1 MNRDALADFPDETS
15 PFIEQFVRD
24 LADVT
29 DAIRHAYVHGSLTM
43 GGFHPRQSDVDLL
56 FVSDRDLSDE
66 ERLGLMRLCLET
78 STQPYPLEL
87 TVLTERALQEWVHPS
102 PFEFHYS
109 EQWRMR
115 LEEMSIDELL
125 HEQRGM
131 TDPDVA
137 AHLKV
142 IMERGRVLFGAPMHE
157 LLLGFEDGHY
167 REAIKGDALDCFS
180 SLENHPVY
188 SVLNLVRVMAYEI
201 DGRVLAKREVLDWA
215 KRQPIPP
222 DLLHVIQK
230 AVAAYAGEDMTFS
243 RSELEDFNI
252 FAHERLFPH
261 EGMDESEY

>member
-1 MNRDALADFPDETS
+1 MNRDALADFPDKTA
-15 PFIEQFVRD
+15 PFIEQFVRG
-24 LADVT
+24 LSDVT
-29 DAIRHAYVHGSLTM
+29 NVIRHAYVHGSLTM

-56 FVSDRDLSDE
+56 FVSDRDLSE
-66 ERLGLMRLCLET
+66 AERLGLMRLCLAT

-87 TVLTERALQEWVHPS
+87 TVMTERALREWVHPS

-109 EQWRMR
+109 EAWRAKM
-115 LEEMSIDELL
+115 EKTTIDELL
-125 HEQRGM
+125 RKQRGM
-131 TDPDVA
+131 TDPDLA

-157 LLLGFEDGHY
+157 LVVGFEDEHY
-167 REAIKGDALDCFS
+167 REAIKDDALDCLS

-188 SVLNLVRVMAYEI
+188 SVLNLVRVMAYET

-222 DLLHVIQK
+222 DLLHVIKK
-230 AVAAYAGEDMTFS
+230 AATAYAGEDMTFS

-252 FAHERLFPH
+252 FAHERLFRYENMH
-261 EGMDESEY
+261 ELEC

>member
-1 MNRDALADFPDETS
+1 MNRDALADFPDKTA
-15 PFIEQFVRD
+15 PFIEQFVRG
-24 LADVT
+24 LSDVT
-29 DAIRHAYVHGSLTM
+29 DVIRHAYVHGSLTM

-56 FVSDRDLSDE
+56 FVSDRDLSE
-66 ERLGLMRLCLET
+66 AERLGLMRLCLAT

-87 TVLTERALQEWVHPS
+87 TVMTERALREWVHPS

-109 EQWRMR
+109 EAWRAKM
-115 LEEMSIDELL
+115 EKTTIDELL
-125 HEQRGM
+125 RKQRGM
-131 TDPDVA
+131 TDPDLA

-157 LLLGFEDGHY
+157 LVVGFEGEHY
-167 REAIKGDALDCFS
+167 REAIKDDALDCLS
-180 SLENHPVY
+180 SLENQPVY
-188 SVLNLVRVMAYEI
+188 SVLNLVRVMAYET

-222 DLLHVIQK
+222 DLLYVIKK

-252 FAHERLFPH
+252 FAHERLFPYEDMH
-261 EGMDESEY
+261 ELEC

>member
-29 DAIRHAYVHGSLTM
+29 DAIQHAYVHGSVTM

-66 ERLGLMRLCLET
+66 ERLGLMRLCLAT

-87 TVLTERALQEWVHPS
+87 TVMTERALQEWVHPS

-125 HEQRGM
+125 HEQREM
-131 TDPDVA
+131 TDSDLS
-137 AHLKV
+137 AHVKV
-142 IMERGRVLFGAPMHE
+142 IMERGCVLFGTPMHE
-157 LLLGFEDGHY
+157 LLVGFEEAHY
-167 REAIKGDALDCFS
+167 IQAIKDDALDCLS
-180 SLENHPVY
+180 SLDNHPVY
-188 SVLNLVRVMAYEI
+188 SVLNLVRVMAYET
-201 DGRVLAKREVLDWA
+201 DGRVLAKREVLEWA
-215 KRQPIPP
+215 KRQSIPT

-230 AVAAYAGEDMTFS
+230 AAAAYAGEDSTFS
-243 RSELEDFNI
+243 RSELIDFYI
-252 FAHERLFPH
+252 FANERLFPY
-261 EGMDESEY
+261 EEMDELED

>member
-29 DAIRHAYVHGSLTM
+29 DAIQHAYVHGSVTM

-66 ERLGLMRLCLET
+66 ERLGLMRLCLAT

-87 TVLTERALQEWVHPS
+87 TVMTERALQEWVHPS

-125 HEQRGM
+125 HEQQGM
-131 TDPDVA
+131 TDPDLA

-142 IMERGRVLFGAPMHE
+142 IMERGCVLFGAPLHE
-157 LLLGFEDGHY
+157 LLVGFEEAHY
-167 REAIKGDALDCFS
+167 IQAIKDDALDCLS
-180 SLENHPVY
+180 SLDNHPVY
-188 SVLNLVRVMAYEI
+188 SVLNLVRVMAYET
-201 DGRVLAKREVLDWA
+201 DGRVLAKREVLEWA
-215 KRQPIPP
+215 KRQSIPT

-230 AVAAYAGEDMTFS
+230 AAAAYAGEDSTFS
-243 RSELEDFNI
+243 RSELIDFYI
-252 FAHERLFPH
+252 FANERLFPYK
-261 EGMDESEY
+261 EMDELED

>member
-1 MNRDALADFPDETS
+1 M
-15 PFIEQFVRD
+15 
-24 LADVT
+24 
-29 DAIRHAYVHGSLTM
+29 
-43 GGFHPRQSDVDLL
+43 
-56 FVSDRDLSDE
+56 
-66 ERLGLMRLCLET
+66 
-78 STQPYPLEL
+78 
-87 TVLTERALQEWVHPS
+87 ERALQEWVHPS